1 MPLDITFTLSDS
13 DLEHFRKI
21 VEQSKLVAGDA
32 HNAEKIRE
40 ATIALIAEAKKSEL
54 PDFISDRLVKLEVLA
69 NMVVDE
75 EWQLEDEEKHSILSA
90 VAYFSNPEDLIPDHV
105 PGLGF
110 LDDAIM
116 AEMVIQRLQHEID
129 AYQEFCEYRMNEEQ
143 RRADKGVDSSVGRED
158 WLADKRAVLHS
169 RMRSRRS
176 QSRSSGNWRMGLW

>member
-13 DLEHFRKI
+13 DLDHFRKI
-21 VEQSKLVAGDA
+21 VDQSKLVAGDE
-32 HNAEKIRE
+32 HNAAKIRE
-40 ATIALIAEAKKSEL
+40 ATIALVAQAKKSDL

-69 NMVVDE
+69 NMVADD
-75 EWQLEDEEKHSILSA
+75 EWQLEDEEKHSIVSA
-90 VAYFSNPEDLIPDHV
+90 VAYFTNPDDLIPDHV

-129 AYQEFCEYRMNEEQ
+129 AYQEFCAYRTGEEQ
-143 RRADKGVDSSVGRED
+143 TRTNEGIDTSVGRED

-169 RMRSRRS
+169 RMRSRRA
-176 QSRSSGNWRMGLW
+176 QSRSSGSWRMGLW